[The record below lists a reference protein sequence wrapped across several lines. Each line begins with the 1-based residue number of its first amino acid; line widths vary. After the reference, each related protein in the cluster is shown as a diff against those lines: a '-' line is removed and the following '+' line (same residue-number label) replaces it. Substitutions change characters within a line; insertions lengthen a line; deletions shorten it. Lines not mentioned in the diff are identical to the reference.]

1 MIPLQTSVTVGSV
14 TSIKHILWVFIASV
28 WLLPAVDLERI
39 KYNHPGLVVDLGVG
53 LWAWPM
59 PVDWDGDGDL
69 DLLVDCPCKPY
80 NGIWFF
86 ENPGG
91 SKTPVFKA
99 GKRVHASRRN
109 IQVSWVDGKPRYL
122 VPGAEV
128 SADLTKT
135 TNIYPKTSVKKH
147 RKIRAN
153 QWKYV
158 DYDGDGTLDLIA
170 AVGVWDDYGWDNA
183 YNAKGKWT
191 NGPLRGFVYLMR
203 NEGTT
208 AKPKYAKPAK
218 VQAAGNPLDVY
229 GRPSPNFA
237 DFDGDGDLDLLCGEF
252 VDSFTYFENIGTRK
266 APSYTSGRKLRHKGQ
281 VLIMDLE
288 MIMPS
293 AVDWDGDGDFDLIVG
308 DEDGRV
314 AFVEHAGEVKDGL
327 PQFLQPVYFQ
337 QEADEVK
344 FGALS
349 TPVGFDWDGDGDED
363 IICGNTAGYIAFIKN
378 LSGPRVEKPKW
389 NAPKFLQAGGKTLR
403 IMAGDNGSI
412 QGPCERKWGY
422 TTQTVADWDHDGLPD
437 LIVNSILGK
446 VVWYRNVGTRKTP
459 RLATAQPIE
468 VEWHSK
474 QPSLKWGWMRPEGK
488 ALLTQWRTTPVV
500 VDWDR
505 DGLNDLM
512 MLNHE
517 GYLTFFGRMRRG
529 GRLQLNEPA
538 RIFETNNP
546 FGYVRLNSRSA
557 GGSGRRKLCV
567 TDWDGDGRLDVLAN
581 SPNAELWQN
590 VADREG
596 MFKLINRGTLFKRN
610 ISSHTTSPTVVDWNG
625 DKVPDLLVGA
635 EDGYLYYG
643 RNSRNP

>member
-1 MIPLQTSVTVGSV
+1 MPHSVVPLFKYIS
-14 TSIKHILWVFIASV
+14 WVWLASSC
-28 WLLPAVDLERI
+28 LLPAADLVRI
-39 KYNHPGLVVDLGVG
+39 KYNHPRLVVDLGVG

-109 IQVSWVDGKPRYL
+109 IQVSLVDGKPRYL
-122 VPGAEV
+122 TPGTEV
-128 SADLTKT
+128 SADLTNT
-135 TNIYPKTSVKKH
+135 TKIYPAARVEEH

-158 DYDGDGTLDLIA
+158 DYDGDGALDLIA
-170 AVGVWDDYGWDNA
+170 AVGIWDDYGWDNA
-183 YNAKGKWT
+183 YNAKGEWT
-191 NGPLRGFVYLMR
+191 NGPLHGFVYLMR

-208 AKPKYAKPAK
+208 AKPKYAAPTK
-218 VQAAGNPLDVY
+218 VRAGGKAVDVY

-252 VDSFTYFENIGTRK
+252 VDSFTYFENTGTRR
-266 APSYTSGRKLRHKGQ
+266 APKYSAGRKLTHNGKT
-281 VLIMDLE
+281 LTMDLE

-293 AVDWDGDGDFDLIVG
+293 AVDWDGDGDVDLIVG

-314 AFVEHAGEVKDGL
+314 ALVEHTGKVRDGL
-327 PQFLQPVYFQ
+327 PQFLPPVYFKQ
-337 QEADEVK
+337 QADEVK

-349 TPVGFDWDGDGDED
+349 TPAGFDWDGDGDED
-363 IICGNTAGYIAFIKN
+363 IICGNTAGYIAFIEN
-378 LSGPRVEKPKW
+378 LSGPKVERPRW
-389 NAPKFLQAGGKTLR
+389 AAPQRLKAGGKTLR
-403 IMAGDNGSI
+403 IMAGPNGSI

-422 TTQTVADWDHDGLPD
+422 TTQTVADWDHDGRPD
-437 LIVNSILGK
+437 IVVNSILGK
-446 VVWYRNVGTRKTP
+446 IVWYRNIGTRKAP
-459 RLATAQPIE
+459 KLSASQPIN
-468 VEWHSK
+468 VEWRAE
-474 QPSLKWGWMRPEGK
+474 QPALKWGWMRPSGK
-488 ALLTQWRTTPVV
+488 ALLTQWRTTPVI
-500 VDWDR
+500 VDWNR
-505 DGLNDLM
+505 DGLNDLL
-512 MLNHE
+512 MLDHE
-517 GYLTFFGRMRRG
+517 GYLMLFPRSKRG
-529 GRLQLNEPA
+529 GKLLLHEPQ
-538 RIFETNNP
+538 RIFETNP
-546 FGYVRLNSRSA
+546 GYVRLNSRTA

-567 TDWDGDGRLDVLAN
+567 VDWDGDGRLDVLAN

-596 MFKLINRGTLFKRN
+596 MYKLLNRGTIFKRN

-625 DKVPDLLVGA
+625 DGVPDLLVGA
-635 EDGYLYYG
+635 EDGFLYYG
-643 RNSRNP
+643 RNPRK

>member
-1 MIPLQTSVTVGSV
+1 MNFLIRAACLSLCIIGEL
-14 TSIKHILWVFIASV
+14 KA
-28 WLLPAVDLERI
+28 ADLERI
-39 KYNHPGLVVDLGVG
+39 KYNHPGLTVDLGVG

-69 DLLVDCPCKPY
+69 DLLIDCPCKPY

-99 GKRVHASRRN
+99 AKRVHASRRN
-109 IQVSWVDGKPRYL
+109 IQVSWIDGQPRYL

-128 SADLTKT
+128 SADLTQNSK
-135 TNIYPKTSVKKH
+135 IYSKARVEKH

-158 DYDGDGTLDLIA
+158 DYDGDHALDLVV

-183 YNAKGKWT
+183 YNPKGQWT
-191 NGPLRGFVYLMR
+191 NGPLRGFVFLMR
-203 NEGTT
+203 NKGTT
-208 AKPKYAKPAK
+208 AKPKYAPPVK
-218 VQAAGNPLDVY
+218 VEAAGKPVDVY

-252 VDSFTYFENIGTRK
+252 VDSFTYFENKGTRK
-266 APSYTSGRKLRHKGQ
+266 APNYAAGRKLMHKGK
-281 VLIMDLE
+281 VLTMDLE
-288 MIMPS
+288 MILPS
-293 AVDWDGDGDFDLIVG
+293 AVDWDGDGDIDLIVG

-314 AFVEHAGEVKDGL
+314 ALVEHSGKVKEGL
-327 PQFLQPVYFQ
+327 PQFLSPVYFQ
-337 QEADEVK
+337 QQADEVK

-349 TPVGFDWDGDGDED
+349 TPDGFDWDGDGDED
-363 IICGNTAGYIAFIKN
+363 IICGNTAGYISFFEN
-378 LSGPRVEKPKW
+378 LSGPGVEKPRWAASK
-389 NAPKFLQAGGKTLR
+389 PLQAAGKTLR
-403 IMAGDNGSI
+403 IMAGPNGSI

-446 VVWYRNVGTRKTP
+446 VVWYRNIGTRKIP
-459 RLATAQPIE
+459 KLAAAQPIE
-468 VEWHSK
+468 VEWQKK
-474 QPSLKWGWMRPEGK
+474 QPVLKWGWMRPEGK

-500 VDWDR
+500 VDWNR
-505 DGLNDLM
+505 DGLNDLL
-512 MLNHE
+512 MLDHE
-517 GYLTFFGRMRRG
+517 GYLTLFPRSKRG
-529 GRLQLNEPA
+529 ARLQLHESQ
-538 RIFETNNP
+538 RIFETDTP
-546 FGYVRLNSRSA
+546 FGYVRLNSRPA

-581 SPNAELWQN
+581 SPNAEFWQN

-596 MFKLINRGTLFKRN
+596 MFKLINRETLFERN

-635 EDGYLYYG
+635 EDGFLYYG
-643 RNSRNP
+643 RNPRKP

>member
-1 MIPLQTSVTVGSV
+1 MDFL
-14 TSIKHILWVFIASV
+14 IKVVCLSLCIIGELKA
-28 WLLPAVDLERI
+28 ADLERI
-39 KYNHPGLVVDLGVG
+39 KYNHPGLKVDLGVG

-59 PVDWDGDGDL
+59 PVDWDKDGDL
-69 DLLVDCPCKPY
+69 DLLIDCPCKPY

-99 GKRVHASRRN
+99 AKRVHASRRN
-109 IQVSWVDGKPRYL
+109 IQVSWVDGQPRYL

-128 SADLTKT
+128 SADLTETSK
-135 TNIYPKTSVKKH
+135 IYSKARVEKH

-158 DYDGDGTLDLIA
+158 DYDGDNALDLVA

-183 YNAKGKWT
+183 YNPKGQWT

-203 NEGTT
+203 NQGTT
-208 AKPKYAKPAK
+208 VKPKYAPPVK
-218 VQAAGNPLDVY
+218 VQADGKPIDVY

-252 VDSFTYFENIGTRK
+252 VDSFTYFENKGTRK
-266 APSYTSGRKLRHKGQ
+266 TPNYAAGRKLTHNGK
-281 VLIMDLE
+281 VLTMDLE
-288 MIMPS
+288 MILPS
-293 AVDWDGDGDFDLIVG
+293 AVDWDGDGDIDLIVG

-314 AFVEHAGEVKDGL
+314 ALVEHSGKVKEGL
-327 PQFLQPVYFQ
+327 PQFLPPVYFQ
-337 QEADEVK
+337 QQADEVK

-349 TPVGFDWDGDGDED
+349 TPVGIDWDGDGDED
-363 IICGNTAGYIAFIKN
+363 IICGNTAGYISFFEN
-378 LSGPRVEKPKW
+378 LSGPGVEKPKW
-389 NAPKFLQAGGKTLR
+389 AAPKLLQAGGKTLR
-403 IMAGDNGSI
+403 IMAGANGSI
-412 QGPCERKWGY
+412 QGPCESKWGY

-446 VVWYRNVGTRKTP
+446 VVWYRNIGTRKGP
-459 RLATAQPIE
+459 KLAVAQPIE
-468 VEWHSK
+468 VEWQKK
-474 QPSLKWGWMRPEGK
+474 QPALKWGWRRPEGK
-488 ALLTQWRTTPVV
+488 ALLTQWRTTPVA
-500 VDWDR
+500 VDWNR
-505 DGLNDLM
+505 DGLNDLL

-517 GYLTFFGRMRRG
+517 GYLALFPRSKRG
-529 GRLQLNEPA
+529 ARLQLHEPQ
-538 RIFETNNP
+538 RIFETDNP

-567 TDWDGDGRLDVLAN
+567 ADWDGDGRLDVLAN
-581 SPNAELWQN
+581 SPNAEFWQN

-596 MFKLINRGTLFKRN
+596 MFKLINRGTLFERN

-635 EDGYLYYG
+635 EDGFLYYG
-643 RNSRNP
+643 RNPRKP

>member
-1 MIPLQTSVTVGSV
+1 MSLFKLISLGLVV
-14 TSIKHILWVFIASV
+14 ASC
-28 WLLPAVDLERI
+28 LLSAADLERI
-39 KYNHPGLVVDLGVG
+39 KYNNPGLVVDLGVG

-59 PVDWDGDGDL
+59 PVDWDEDGDL

-80 NGIWFF
+80 NGIWYF

-99 GKRVHASRRN
+99 GKYVRSSRRN
-109 IQVSWVDGKPRYL
+109 IQVSRVNGKPRYL
-122 VPGAEV
+122 VPGNEV
-128 SADLTKT
+128 AADLMKT
-135 TNIYPKTSVKKH
+135 TKIYPSARVEKH

-158 DYDGDGTLDLIA
+158 DYDGDGALDLIA

-183 YNAKGKWT
+183 YNSKGEWT

-203 NEGTT
+203 NEGKT
-208 AKPKYAKPAK
+208 AKLNYAAPVKI
-218 VQAAGNPLDVY
+218 QAAGKPVEVY

-252 VDSFTYFENIGTRK
+252 VDSFTYFENTGTRK
-266 APSYTSGRKLRHKGQ
+266 APRYIAGRKLINKGE
-281 VLIMDLE
+281 IIRMDLE

-293 AVDWDGDGDFDLIVG
+293 AIDWDDDGDIDLIVG

-314 AFVEHAGEVKDGL
+314 ALVEHTGKVKEGL
-327 PQFLQPVYFQ
+327 PQYLPPVYFK

-363 IICGNTAGYIAFIKN
+363 IICGNTAGYVAFFEN
-378 LSGPRVEKPKW
+378 LSGPKVEHPRW
-389 NAPKFLQAGGKTLR
+389 GASRLLQAGGKTLR
-403 IMAGDNGSI
+403 IMAGANGSI
-412 QGPCERKWGY
+412 QGPCESKWGY

-437 LIVNSILGK
+437 LIVNSILGR
-446 VVWYRNVGTRKTP
+446 VVWYRNIGARNAPKLTG
-459 RLATAQPIE
+459 AQPINVQWRE
-468 VEWHSK
+468 E
-474 QPSLKWGWMRPEGK
+474 QPALKWGWMRPEGN

-500 VDWDR
+500 VDWNH
-505 DGLNDLM
+505 DGLEDLL

-517 GYLTFFGRMRRG
+517 GYLTLFPRSKRG
-529 GRLQLNEPA
+529 GKLLLHEPQ

-546 FGYVRLNSRSA
+546 FGYVRLNAKTA

-596 MFKLINRGTLFKRN
+596 MYKLINRGTIFQRN

-643 RNSRNP
+643 RNPRKP

>member
-1 MIPLQTSVTVGSV
+1 MSLFKLISLGLVV
-14 TSIKHILWVFIASV
+14 ASC
-28 WLLPAVDLERI
+28 LLSAADLERI
-39 KYNHPGLVVDLGVG
+39 KYNNPGLVVDLGVG

-59 PVDWDGDGDL
+59 PVDWDEDGDL

-80 NGIWFF
+80 NGIWYF

-99 GKRVHASRRN
+99 GKYVRSSRRN
-109 IQVSWVDGKPRYL
+109 IQVSRVNGKPRYL
-122 VPGAEV
+122 VPGNEV
-128 SADLTKT
+128 TADLMKT
-135 TNIYPKTSVKKH
+135 TKIYPSARVEKH

-158 DYDGDGTLDLIA
+158 DYDGDGALDLIA

-183 YNAKGKWT
+183 YNSKGEWT

-203 NEGTT
+203 NEGKTT
-208 AKPKYAKPAK
+208 KLNYAAPVKI
-218 VQAAGNPLDVY
+218 QAAGKPVEVY

-252 VDSFTYFENIGTRK
+252 VDSFTYFENTGTRK
-266 APSYTSGRKLRHKGQ
+266 APRYIAGRKLINKGE
-281 VLIMDLE
+281 IIRMDLE

-293 AVDWDGDGDFDLIVG
+293 AIDWDDDGDIDLIVG

-314 AFVEHAGEVKDGL
+314 ALVEHTGKVKEGL
-327 PQFLQPVYFQ
+327 PQYLPPVYFK

-363 IICGNTAGYIAFIKN
+363 IICGNTAGYVAFFEN
-378 LSGPRVEKPKW
+378 LSGPKVEHPRW
-389 NAPKFLQAGGKTLR
+389 DASRLLQAGGKTLR
-403 IMAGDNGSI
+403 IMAGANGSI
-412 QGPCERKWGY
+412 QGPCESKWGY

-437 LIVNSILGK
+437 LIVNSILGR
-446 VVWYRNVGTRKTP
+446 VVWYRNIGARNAPKLTG
-459 RLATAQPIE
+459 AQPINVQWRE
-468 VEWHSK
+468 E
-474 QPSLKWGWMRPEGK
+474 QPALKWGWMRPEGN

-500 VDWDR
+500 VDWNH
-505 DGLNDLM
+505 DGLEDLL

-517 GYLTFFGRMRRG
+517 GYLTLFPRSKRG
-529 GRLQLNEPA
+529 GKLLLHEPQ

-546 FGYVRLNSRSA
+546 FGYVRLNAKTA

-596 MFKLINRGTLFKRN
+596 MYKLINRGTIFQRN

-643 RNSRNP
+643 RNPRKP

>member
-1 MIPLQTSVTVGSV
+1 MHFLKRIFGVLVLG
-14 TSIKHILWVFIASV
+14 
-28 WLLPAVDLERI
+28 AVNSQAADLERI

-99 GKRVHASRRN
+99 GKRVHASQRN
-109 IQVSWVDGKPRYL
+109 IQVCWVDGKSRFL
-122 VPGAEV
+122 LPGAEV
-128 SADLTKT
+128 SADFTKT
-135 TNIYPKTSVKKH
+135 TKIFQTTRVEKH

-158 DYDGDGTLDLIA
+158 DYDGDGELDLIA
-170 AVGVWDDYGWDNA
+170 AVGIWDDYGWDNA
-183 YNAKGKWT
+183 YNAKGEWT
-191 NGPLRGFVYLMR
+191 NGPLRGFIYLMR

-208 AKPKYAKPAK
+208 AKPKYAAPVK
-218 VQAAGNPLDVY
+218 VQAGGKAVDVY

-252 VDSFTYFENIGTRK
+252 VDSFTYFENTGTRR
-266 APSYTSGRKLRHKGQ
+266 APKYAAGRKLIHKSKT
-281 VLIMDLE
+281 LTMDLE

-293 AVDWDGDGDFDLIVG
+293 AVDWDGDGDVDLIVG

-314 AFVEHAGEVKDGL
+314 ALVEHTGQVREGL
-327 PQFLQPVYFQ
+327 PQFLPPVYFKQ
-337 QEADEVK
+337 QADEVK

-363 IICGNTAGYIAFIKN
+363 IICGNTAGYIAFIEN
-378 LSGPRVEKPKW
+378 LSGPKVERPKW
-389 NAPKFLQAGGKTLR
+389 AAPQRLKAGGKTLR
-403 IMAGDNGSI
+403 IMAGPNGSI

-437 LIVNSILGK
+437 IVVNSILGK
-446 VVWYRNVGTRKTP
+446 VVWYRNIGTRKAP
-459 RLATAQPIE
+459 KLSASQPIN
-468 VEWHSK
+468 VEWRAE
-474 QPSLKWGWMRPEGK
+474 QPALKWGWMRPSGK

-500 VDWDR
+500 VDWNR
-505 DGLNDLM
+505 DGLNDLL

-517 GYLTFFGRMRRG
+517 GYLMLFPRSERDGQ
-529 GRLQLNEPA
+529 LQLHEPQ
-538 RIFETNNP
+538 RIFETNP
-546 FGYVRLNSRSA
+546 GYVRLNSRTA

-567 TDWDGDGRLDVLAN
+567 ADWDGDGRLDLLAN

-596 MFKLINRGTLFKRN
+596 MYKLLNRGTIFKRN

-625 DKVPDLLVGA
+625 DGVPDLLVGA
-635 EDGYLYYG
+635 EDGFLYYG
-643 RNSRNP
+643 RNPRK

>member
-1 MIPLQTSVTVGSV
+1 MNFLIRATCLSLCIIVEL
-14 TSIKHILWVFIASV
+14 KA
-28 WLLPAVDLERI
+28 ADLERI
-39 KYNHPGLVVDLGVG
+39 KYNHPGLKVDLGVG

-59 PVDWDGDGDL
+59 PVDWDKDGDL
-69 DLLVDCPCKPY
+69 DLLIDCPCKPY

-99 GKRVHASRRN
+99 AKRVHASRRN
-109 IQVSWVDGKPRYL
+109 IQVSWVDGQPRYL

-128 SADLTKT
+128 SADLTETSK
-135 TNIYPKTSVKKH
+135 IYSKARVEKH

-158 DYDGDGTLDLIA
+158 DYDGDNALDLVA

-183 YNAKGKWT
+183 YNPKGQWT

-203 NEGTT
+203 NQGTT
-208 AKPKYAKPAK
+208 AKPKYAPPVK
-218 VQAAGNPLDVY
+218 VQADGKPIDVY

-252 VDSFTYFENIGTRK
+252 VDSFTYFENKGTRK
-266 APSYTSGRKLRHKGQ
+266 APKYAAGRKLMHEGK
-281 VLIMDLE
+281 VLTMDLE
-288 MIMPS
+288 MILPS
-293 AVDWDGDGDFDLIVG
+293 AVDWDGDGDIDLIVG

-314 AFVEHAGEVKDGL
+314 ALVEHSGKVKEGL
-327 PQFLQPVYFQ
+327 PQFLPPVYFQ
-337 QEADEVK
+337 QQADEVK

-349 TPVGFDWDGDGDED
+349 TPVGIDWDGDGDED
-363 IICGNTAGYIAFIKN
+363 IICGNTAGYISFFEN
-378 LSGPRVEKPKW
+378 LSGPGVEKPKW
-389 NAPKFLQAGGKTLR
+389 AAPKLLQAGGKTLR
-403 IMAGDNGSI
+403 IMAGANGSI
-412 QGPCERKWGY
+412 QGPCESKWGY

-446 VVWYRNVGTRKTP
+446 VVWYRNIGTRKGP
-459 RLATAQPIE
+459 KLAVAQPIE
-468 VEWHSK
+468 VEWQKK
-474 QPSLKWGWMRPEGK
+474 QPALKWGWRRPEGK
-488 ALLTQWRTTPVV
+488 ALLTQWRTTPVA
-500 VDWDR
+500 VDWNR
-505 DGLNDLM
+505 DGLNDLL

-517 GYLTFFGRMRRG
+517 GYLALFPRSKRG
-529 GRLQLNEPA
+529 ARLQLHEPQ
-538 RIFETNNP
+538 RIFETDNP

-567 TDWDGDGRLDVLAN
+567 ADWDGDGRLDVLAN
-581 SPNAELWQN
+581 SPNAEFWQN

-596 MFKLINRGTLFKRN
+596 MFKLINRGTLFERN

-635 EDGYLYYG
+635 EDGFLYYG
-643 RNSRNP
+643 RNPREP